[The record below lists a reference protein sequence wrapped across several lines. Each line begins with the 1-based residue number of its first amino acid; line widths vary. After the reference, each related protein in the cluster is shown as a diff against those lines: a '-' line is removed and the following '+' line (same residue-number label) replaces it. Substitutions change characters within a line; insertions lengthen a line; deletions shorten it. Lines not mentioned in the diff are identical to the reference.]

1 MKKLVYSIVFGLA
14 ALVLVGGLRS
24 SKTDSEF
31 DIDSFSELPV
41 QVGGRIKPIDSVA
54 RNTLLVLANRQKVVT
69 EDGERLTP
77 IQWFMDLT
85 MRPEVADNYEVFKIE
100 FPDDLGLTGLK
111 PEAKAKDK
119 NALQSLLNLLGFG
132 GKKRHYSF
140 NELQP
145 YFTELNEQFNK
156 INPEPQKRSPYEKQI
171 AEINQG
177 LMRYHRVMHSLH
189 PIGDTERLD
198 KLDFEY
204 QSYVSA
210 VEPGL
215 VELRKQ
221 QSGQDYD
228 ANLLN
233 RFITFADD
241 YLALS
246 KTAHLRVVP
255 PPPPVDPMEDWKN
268 IGLELLDVMKGDP
281 LSPYVTSYATLTIAY
296 RTGDAETFNKEV
308 AELRQRFIADFPNDI
323 DRVHFE
329 RVFNAYQPF
338 YISMQLYMLIFLV
351 ACISWLW
358 CPKHMAR
365 AAFWVLIG
373 SFLIHTFGLIA
384 RMYIQERYFVFVT
397 NLYSS
402 AVFVGWGAVLLGII
416 IEKFFKNGI
425 GAAMASLV
433 GFCTLIVAHHLA
445 MSGDTLEMMRA
456 VLDSNFWLATHV
468 TVITKGYSA
477 MFLAGTLAIIFVVLG
492 VFGKKFNKETAR
504 SLSAM
509 VYGITCFGALF
520 SLVGTIL
527 GGIWADQ
534 SWGRFWGWDPKENGA
549 LLIVIMSAIFLHAR
563 WGGICKERGLMALAI
578 CGNMI
583 TAWSWF
589 GTNLLGVGLHSYGF
603 TDSGFSW
610 LVAFWLSQVLFIVL
624 ALLPWRY
631 WRSDFGQVNNRNER
645 KRILIAAEDA

>member
-1 MKKLVYSIVFGLA
+1 
-14 ALVLVGGLRS
+14 
-24 SKTDSEF
+24 
-31 DIDSFSELPV
+31 
-41 QVGGRIKPIDSVA
+41 
-54 RNTLLVLANRQKVVT
+54 
-69 EDGERLTP
+69 
-77 IQWFMDLT
+77 
-85 MRPEVADNYEVFKIE
+85 
-100 FPDDLGLTGLK
+100 
-111 PEAKAKDK
+111 
-119 NALQSLLNLLGFG
+119 
-132 GKKRHYSF
+132 
-140 NELQP
+140 
-145 YFTELNEQFNK
+145 
-156 INPEPQKRSPYEKQI
+156 
-171 AEINQG
+171 
-177 LMRYHRVMHSLH
+177 
-189 PIGDTERLD
+189 
-198 KLDFEY
+198 
-204 QSYVSA
+204 
-210 VEPGL
+210 
-215 VELRKQ
+215 
-221 QSGQDYD
+221 
-228 ANLLN
+228 
-233 RFITFADD
+233 
-241 YLALS
+241 
-246 KTAHLRVVP
+246 
-255 PPPPVDPMEDWKN
+255 
-268 IGLELLDVMKGDP
+268 
-281 LSPYVTSYATLTIAY
+281 
-296 RTGDAETFNKEV
+296 
-308 AELRQRFIADFPNDI
+308 
-323 DRVHFE
+323 
-329 RVFNAYQPF
+329 
-338 YISMQLYMLIFLV
+338 MQLYMLVFLV

-402 AVFVGWGAVLLGII
+402 AVFVGWGAVLLGVI

-477 MFLAGTLAIIFVVLG
+477 MFLAGTLAIIFVLLG

-504 SLSAM
+504 ALSAM

-549 LLIVIMSAIFLHAR
+549 LLIVIMGAIFLHAR

-610 LVAFWLSQVLFIVL
+610 LVIFWLSQTLFIVL

-631 WRSDFGQVNNRNER
+631 WRSDFGQANNRKER
-645 KRILIAAEDA
+645 KRILISQQDA